1 MPPADDW
8 DAARAVAS
16 CPVVGWEGR
25 AWRMQRR
32 EYPATDASGSRK
44 YSGRYNRG
52 LDLFPEGETW
62 TALYLAT
69 SAEICIGEILRHITP
84 ASLPLLNSYR
94 ISEIV
99 VWLDSILDC
108 RNADALGLEVV
119 DLCHDTD
126 FTIPHLL
133 ARETLSRGFGGMLV
147 PSATLLG
154 DNLIV
159 FPKNVSDAASF
170 NIVGERNP
178 ALYVPR
184 P

>member
-1 MPPADDW
+1 MPPTDDW
-8 DAARAVAS
+8 DAARAVAA
-16 CPVVGWEGR
+16 CLIVGWEGR
-25 AWRMQRR
+25 TWRMHKQT
-32 EYPATDASGSRK
+32 YLATDASGSRK

-52 LDLFPEGETW
+52 LDLFPDGETW
-62 TALYLAT
+62 AALYLAT
-69 SAEICIGEILRHITP
+69 SAEICLGEVLRHITP
-84 ASLPLLNSYR
+84 ALLPLLNNYR
-94 ISEIV
+94 ISEIAV
-99 VWLDSILDC
+99 RLDNVLDC

-133 ARETLSRGFGGMLV
+133 AREALSRGFGGMLV
-147 PSATLLG
+147 PSATRLG

>member
-1 MPPADDW
+1 MPFIDDW
-8 DAARAVAS
+8 DVARAVAA

-25 AWRMQRR
+25 TWRMHKQK
-32 EYPATDASGSRK
+32 YPAADASGSRK

-52 LDLFPEGETW
+52 VDLFSEEETW
-62 TALYLAT
+62 AALYLAT
-69 SAEICIGEILRHITP
+69 SAEICLGEVLRHITP
-84 ASLPLLNSYR
+84 ASLPLLNGYR

-99 VWLDSILDC
+99 VRLDNVLDC
-108 RNADALGLEVV
+108 RNADALGLEMV

-133 ARETLSRGFGGMLV
+133 ARETLSRGFEGMLV
-147 PSATLLG
+147 PSATFLG

-159 FPKNVSDAASF
+159 FPKNVSDTALF
-170 NIVGERNP
+170 NVVGERNP

-184 P
+184 S